1 MSGVTPLIDTL
12 LATRLAQR
20 LDLVPLKSE
29 LELAG
34 PEAAAK
40 VEKVTNDVRL
50 PSRAALQQQLGV
62 GLLKS
67 EQRGHGSAPAGLG
80 GTVTLSVAARAV
92 SAILEADTG
101 AASKITGI
109 EPLLPRAQPALP
121 QALAAAL
128 ARTVANS
135 GLFYESHL
143 AQYAAGTR
151 TLAELAQEPQARL
164 DATLKVAQAAEFS
177 AAAGAS
183 GENSGAGAAGTGT
196 GAGRMMNLPAL
207 PGAALVPSAADDAL
221 PMAAG
226 KAGASLAP
234 GHSLPAGP
242 AASPEQAPAEGPHFR
257 AHGHPA
263 TAGTAEPDASGKS
276 LDAGSADAPRSSAPG
291 LAGIHP
297 DTITLVRQQL
307 ELLAVPVFRWGG
319 EIRPGTAMDWEIRE
333 EPHEREAAA
342 DGEAAPR
349 TWSTRLALTLP
360 TLKDVEVR
368 ISLAGSTLQV
378 HLAAREDATRDLL
391 SQGRG
396 ELPRRLEELGLQ
408 LAGLQIGALP
418 AAQETPKDDDAR

>member
-1 MSGVTPLIDTL
+1 MSGLTPLIDTL

-20 LDLVPLKSE
+20 VDLVPLKSE
-29 LELAG
+29 VEVAG

-40 VEKVTNDVRL
+40 VEKVINDVRL

-67 EQRGHGSAPAGLG
+67 DQRGHGSAPAGSG

-101 AASKITGI
+101 AANKITGT
-109 EPLLPRAQPALP
+109 EPLLPRAQPVLP

-151 TLAELAQEPQARL
+151 TRAELAQEPQARL
-164 DATLKVAQAAEFS
+164 DPTLNVARAPGAA
-177 AAAGAS
+177 
-183 GENSGAGAAGTGT
+183 GENSGAGAAGTG
-196 GAGRMMNLPAL
+196 AGRLMDLPAL
-207 PGAALVPSAADDAL
+207 PGAALAAADDAL
-221 PMAAG
+221 PVAAG
-226 KAGASLAP
+226 KTGASPPAP
-234 GHSLPAGP
+234 GHSLPA
-242 AASPEQAPAEGPHFR
+242 AAAAGPEQASAEGPHVR
-257 AHGHPA
+257 AHGNA
-263 TAGTAEPDASGKS
+263 AMAGAAEPDARVKS
-276 LDAGSADAPRSSAPG
+276 HDAGSSEASRSSAPG
-291 LAGIHP
+291 LAGVHP

-319 EIRPGTAMDWEIRE
+319 EIRPGTPMDWEIRE
-333 EPHEREAAA
+333 EHDEREAAA
-342 DGEAAPR
+342 DGEAAAR
-349 TWSTRLALTLP
+349 TWSTRLALALP

-368 ISLAGSTLQV
+368 ISLSGSTLQV

-391 SQGRG
+391 SQGRV
-396 ELPRRLEELGLQ
+396 ELPKRLEALGLK
-408 LAGLQIGALP
+408 LAGVQIGALP